1 MQPVSKPEAM
11 EWTRDRGR
19 VQSEYINL
27 NLTKLIEKLS
37 TREGWMEGERY
48 GVREGEMVRARFDQI
63 LLGRK
68 QREGWKRANSI
79 NAIRKYHIL
88 ENPAM
93 RLEGKKEQ
101 LRAE

>member
-1 MQPVSKPEAM
+1 
-11 EWTRDRGR
+11 
-19 VQSEYINL
+19 
-27 NLTKLIEKLS
+27 
-37 TREGWMEGERY
+37 
-48 GVREGEMVRARFDQI
+48 MVRARFDQF

-68 QREGWKRANSI
+68 QREAWRCANSI

-101 LRAE
+101 LRAK

>member
-1 MQPVSKPEAM
+1 MVMVWLKLRNNISFADIMECPVV
-11 EWTRDRGR
+11 W
-19 VQSEYINL
+19 
-27 NLTKLIEKLS
+27 
-37 TREGWMEGERY
+37 REGG
-48 GVREGEMVRARFDQI
+48 GEMVRARFDQI

-68 QREGWKRANSI
+68 QREGWRRANFT